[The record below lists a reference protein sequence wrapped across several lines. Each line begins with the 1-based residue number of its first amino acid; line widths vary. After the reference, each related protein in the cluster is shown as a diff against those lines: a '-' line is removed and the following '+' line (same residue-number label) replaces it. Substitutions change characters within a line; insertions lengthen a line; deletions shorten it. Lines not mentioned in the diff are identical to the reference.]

1 MLLLELAAP
10 AVLEVI
16 FRPQAAVD
24 QTPMPVTAA
33 AQVDWDRVAELIY
46 MAAAG

>member
-1 MLLLELAAP
+1 MLLPEAAVL

-24 QTPMPVTAA
+24 QTPMPVTVAVQA
-33 AQVDWDRVAELIY
+33 DWDRVAELIY
-46 MAAAG
+46 MVAAE